1 MILFDGTYRL
11 QREEDVPQKPIGQ
24 WAYSWRLRIIDFSL
38 CQPEIEHLRPHVVV
52 ASQTGGGIFKTTC
65 AESLGKRICRDFDL
79 KINDILWVEH
89 FPEES
94 ALYIA
99 KFKPKYYM
107 GHEVFYTVE
116 WRSILPNELESI
128 RPFIPEV
135 DGITPPDPDIS
146 S

>member
-1 MILFDGTYRL
+1 M
-11 QREEDVPQKPIGQ
+11 
-24 WAYSWRLRIIDFSL
+24 
-38 CQPEIEHLRPHVVV
+38 

-135 DGITPPDPDIS
+135 EGINPLNPDIS